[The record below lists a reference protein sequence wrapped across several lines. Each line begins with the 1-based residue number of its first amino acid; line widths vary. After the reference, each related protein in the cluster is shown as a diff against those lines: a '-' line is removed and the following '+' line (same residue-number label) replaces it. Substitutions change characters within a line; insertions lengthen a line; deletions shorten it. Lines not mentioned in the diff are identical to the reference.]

1 VKQPEA
7 ARQAVA
13 IYSANVGGEA
23 TEPLDT
29 QVTDLIADLLHLLA
43 DSGCYS
49 EDEAIGALESGR
61 FHFEYEE
68 TRGYEG
74 EA

>member
-1 VKQPEA
+1 MKQPEA

-13 IYSANVGGEA
+13 IYSANVRGEA

-43 DSGCYS
+43 DSGDYS
-49 EDEAIGALESGR
+49 EAEVLKAHEWGR
-61 FHFEYEE
+61 MHFEEE
-68 TRGYEG
+68 ER
-74 EA
+74 A